1 MWAVRVRWSHSVD
14 SASMLVSVIVY
25 NLTVGISKK
34 EHTKDYVDAPHRAAV
49 VSLSPECSV
58 RRCRGRRHS

>member
-1 MWAVRVRWSHSVD
+1 
-14 SASMLVSVIVY
+14 MLVSVIVY